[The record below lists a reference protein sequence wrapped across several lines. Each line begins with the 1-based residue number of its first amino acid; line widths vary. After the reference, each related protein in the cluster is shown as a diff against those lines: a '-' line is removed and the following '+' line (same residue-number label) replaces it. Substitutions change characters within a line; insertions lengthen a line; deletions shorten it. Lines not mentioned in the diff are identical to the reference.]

1 MLGVL
6 NTVADVVV
14 TTTDEVI
21 NGGFAPVLVVFQT
34 GKNQFGR
41 CGKVIFVSGL
51 DGVNPNELV
60 VDGFSVRVTAQGNL
74 TGIGD
79 LVGFEDLEEMDGNT
93 VYTGIRQMGVGRTGN
108 LGGTG

>member
-6 NTVADVVV
+6 NTVTDVVG
-14 TTTDEVI
+14 TAAKKVI

-41 CGKVIFVSGL
+41 CGNVIFVSGL

-60 VDGFSVRVTAQGNL
+60 VDGFSVRVTSKGNL

-79 LVGFEDLEEMDGNT
+79 LVGFEDLEEMNGNT
-93 VYTGIRQMGVGRTGN
+93 VYAGIRQLGVERAGDFGRTG
-108 LGGTG
+108 